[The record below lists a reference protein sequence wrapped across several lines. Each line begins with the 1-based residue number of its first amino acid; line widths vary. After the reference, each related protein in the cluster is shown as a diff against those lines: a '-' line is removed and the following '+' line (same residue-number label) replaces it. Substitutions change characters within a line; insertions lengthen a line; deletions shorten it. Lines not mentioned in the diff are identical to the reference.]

1 MANFREANPKT
12 GWTKIHHM
20 ATTGDL
26 YKLRTMLTP
35 DDLKLID
42 KKGRSV
48 LHEVAKGGFLF
59 QIAPLIQKEM
69 LCIQDKSGV
78 TRELKNLTTNSQ
90 KFLNIQNLR

>member
-48 LHEVAKGGFLF
+48 IHEVAKGGFLF

-78 TRELKNLTTNSQ
+78 TRELKTLMTNSK
-90 KFLNIQNLR
+90 KFSSI